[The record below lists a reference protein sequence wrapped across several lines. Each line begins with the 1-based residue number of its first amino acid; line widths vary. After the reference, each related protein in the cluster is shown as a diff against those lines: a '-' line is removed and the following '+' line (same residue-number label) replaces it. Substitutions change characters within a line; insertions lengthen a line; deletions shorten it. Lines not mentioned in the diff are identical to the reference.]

1 MPLLLRETGET
12 VKPSLRRNVV
22 WAISNLCRGKPAPPF
37 ESIKQAIPVLV
48 GLLEATDAN
57 VITDA
62 CWALSYIS
70 DGDDDLK
77 INQILENGACQ
88 AAVRLLNHQT
98 SSVQTPALRVIGN
111 IVTGDEIQTQVAIS
125 CGALP
130 ALKHMLDNHP
140 KKSIKREV
148 CWTLSNITAGSQ
160 NQIQAVLDA
169 SIIDSLIMH
178 MKEAEFDVRKEAA
191 WAIANATSSGTPD
204 QIATLVRKGCIA
216 PLCELV
222 TAPDVRVVAVSLEG
236 LENILKNG
244 EPLKIHNNHVNPF
257 ADYIEKCNGL
267 SRIESLVNHPSVP
280 IYEKARL
287 LVNKYFN
294 NEEDDSVQPEN
305 QGDSYSFGVNAPTG
319 GFTF

>member
-1 MPLLLRETGET
+1 MELLLRETGET

-37 ESIKQAIPVLV
+37 EQIAPAIPVLAS
-48 GLLEATDAN
+48 LLEATDTN

-70 DGDDDLK
+70 DGDDDRK
-77 INQILENGACQ
+77 ITKILEAGVCHS
-88 AAVRLLNHQT
+88 AVRLLNHQT

-111 IVTGDEIQTQVAIS
+111 IVTGDEIQTQAAIG
-125 CGALP
+125 CGCLP

-160 NQIQAVLDA
+160 AQIQAVIQA
-169 SIIDSLIMH
+169 SIIDSLIIH
-178 MKEAEFDVRKEAA
+178 MKESEFDVRKEAA
-191 WAIANATSSGTPD
+191 WAIANATSSGSSE
-204 QIATLVRKGCIA
+204 QIATLVSKGCVP

-222 TAPDVRVVAVSLEG
+222 VAPDVRVVAVSLEG

-244 EPLKIHNNHVNPF
+244 EKLKAHNNHINPY
-257 ADYIEKCNGL
+257 AEIIEKCNGL
-267 SRIESLVNHPSVP
+267 ARIESLVNHPSVP
-280 IYEKARL
+280 IYNKARD
-287 LVNKYFN
+287 LVNQYFSN
-294 NEEDDSVQPEN
+294 DEDQSVQPQAN
-305 QGDSYSFGVNAPTG
+305 DNSLSFGTNTAPG
-319 GFTF
+319 GFSF

>member
-1 MPLLLRETGET
+1 MELLLRETGEQ

-37 ESIKQAIPVLV
+37 EAIIPAIPVLA
-48 GLLEATDAN
+48 GLLEATDTN

-70 DGDDDLK
+70 DGDDDRK
-77 INQILENGACQ
+77 IAKVLEAGVCQ

-125 CGALP
+125 CGCLP
-130 ALKHMLDNHP
+130 ALKHMLDHHP

-160 NQIQAVLDA
+160 QQIQAVLNA
-169 SIIDSLIMH
+169 SIIDSLILH
-178 MKEAEFDVRKEAA
+178 MKESEFDVRKEAA
-191 WAIANATSSGTPD
+191 WAIANATSSGSPE
-204 QIATLVRKGCIA
+204 QITTLVNKGCIP

-222 TAPDVRVVAVSLEG
+222 QAPDVRVVAVSLEG

-244 EPLKIHNNHVNPF
+244 EALKQHNNFVNPF
-257 ADYIEKCNGL
+257 ADIIEKCGGL
-267 SRIESLVNHPSVP
+267 NRIESLSNHPSVP
-280 IYEKARL
+280 IYEKARG
-287 LVNKYFN
+287 LVAQYFN
-294 NEEDDSVQPEN
+294 AEDDQSLQP
-305 QGDSYSFGVNAPTG
+305 QQTGDAFSFETSAPSG
-319 GFTF
+319 GFSF